1 MKKDRRAT
9 RIVFFDGVPGNPIP
23 KMNWVVNDNWPFSP
37 EELRMPASRDV
48 FLNAFSPIQ
57 SEILASRLRS
67 IRIKYP
73 ERPFSGWTGLP
84 QVFCLLF
91 FLKVVNYDTRLLTKI
106 GIMKKV
112 ADIFA
117 HKGRKITSVSPG
129 TTVLEALKIMADQN
143 MGSVIVLDDQRY
155 LGIMTE
161 RDYSRKVILKG
172 KSSTDT
178 KVTEIMSEDLPW
190 VNPSDSVEYCMQL
203 MADKNIR
210 YLPVFENDKLVGIV
224 SINDLVRETILTQQ
238 ETISQLKDYLHASM

>member
-1 MKKDRRAT
+1 
-9 RIVFFDGVPGNPIP
+9 
-23 KMNWVVNDNWPFSP
+23 
-37 EELRMPASRDV
+37 
-48 FLNAFSPIQ
+48 
-57 SEILASRLRS
+57 
-67 IRIKYP
+67 
-73 ERPFSGWTGLP
+73 
-84 QVFCLLF
+84 
-91 FLKVVNYDTRLLTKI
+91 
-106 GIMKKV
+106 MKKV

-117 HKGRKITSVSPG
+117 HKGRKITSVSPE

-143 MGSVIVLDDQRY
+143 MGSVIVIDDQRY

-178 KVTEIMSEDLPW
+178 KVTEIMSEDLPR
-190 VNPSDSVEYCMQL
+190 VNPLDSVEYCMQL

-210 YLPVFENDKLVGIV
+210 YLPVFENDKLCGIV